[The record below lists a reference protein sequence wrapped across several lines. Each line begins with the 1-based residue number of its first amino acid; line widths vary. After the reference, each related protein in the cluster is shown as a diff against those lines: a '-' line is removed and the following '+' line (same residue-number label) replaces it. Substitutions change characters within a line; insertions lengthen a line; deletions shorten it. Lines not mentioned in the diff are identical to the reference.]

1 MDINNSTTLRPLPLS
16 SSPSSPQET
25 NVEKTVT
32 GSATITNVQTKSAD
46 VVILDNA
53 LKKSEGLINTLQV
66 ATYQNEQK
74 NDRLLAA
81 QQFESSLQ
89 GIANSRVTLEPEQK
103 ISLQSD
109 VDNALHQALSNQETL
124 FEPTTAQRKTISDKE
139 LWEKIAHA
147 IGQIGEEYLEVYENV
162 VGKYTEFYTDFS
174 DILSQMGGWISPG
187 GKDGNQVKL
196 NVKSLLDALNA
207 LQTAYT
213 LPKQSAV
220 LFPSQTGGNGITGVS
235 DRKVAEQWAEELGLP
250 KSCVID
256 SDPPNGK
263 FVVVVDLTPINAMIR
278 DLDALGK
285 PDDLGNVELDN
296 AKFQAWQAGF
306 KAQEENLKN
315 TLQTLTQKYSSANSL
330 YDNLVKVLSSTI
342 SSCLETAK
350 SFLQG

>member
-1 MDINNSTTLRPLPLS
+1 MDINNSTTQRPLPLS

-53 LKKSEGLINTLQV
+53 LKKSEALINTLQV

-89 GIANSRVTLEPEQK
+89 GIVNSRVTLAPEQK

-109 VDNALHQALSNQETL
+109 VNNALHQALPNQETL
-124 FEPTTAQRKTISDKE
+124 FEPMAAQRTTISDKE

-196 NVKSLLDALNA
+196 NVGALVNA
-207 LQTAYT
+207 LEKLRDQHQ
-213 LPKQSAV
+213 LPYQNAV
-220 LFPSQTGGNGITGVS
+220 LFPSQSEGAGITGVS
-235 DRKVAEQWAEELGLP
+235 DRKAAEQWAKELGLP
-250 KSCVID
+250 DFCVQRF
-256 SDPPNGK
+256 NGK
-263 FVVVVDLTPINAMIR
+263 YFVVVDLTPIEAMIR
-278 DLDALGK
+278 DTQALGE
-285 PDDLGNVELDN
+285 GAVEIDN

>member
-16 SSPSSPQET
+16 SSLSSPQET

-53 LKKSEGLINTLQV
+53 LKKSERLINTLQV

-196 NVKSLLDALNA
+196 NVDALVNA
-207 LQTAYT
+207 LKTLTSKYT
-213 LPKQSAV
+213 LPNQNAV
-220 LFPSQTGGNGITGVS
+220 LFPSQSEGSGITGVS
-235 DRKVAEQWAEELGLP
+235 DRKVAEQWAKELGLP
-250 KSCVID
+250 DSCVQQV
-256 SDPPNGK
+256 NGK
-263 FVVVVDLTPINAMIR
+263 YVVVVDLTPINAMIR
-278 DLDALGK
+278 DTSALGK
-285 PDDLGNVELDN
+285 GEVEIDN

>member
-1 MDINNSTTLRPLPLS
+1 MDINNSTAQRPLPLS

-53 LKKSEGLINTLQV
+53 LKKSEALINTLQA

-89 GIANSRVTLEPEQK
+89 GIVNSRVTLAPEQK

-109 VDNALHQALSNQETL
+109 VDNALHQALPNQETL
-124 FEPTTAQRKTISDKE
+124 FEPMAAQRTTISDKE

-196 NVKSLLDALNA
+196 NVDALVNA
-207 LQTAYT
+207 LEKLKTKHK
-213 LPKQSAV
+213 LPYQNAV
-220 LFPSQTGGNGITGVS
+220 LFPSQSEGSGITGVS
-235 DRKVAEQWAEELGLP
+235 ERKVAEQWAKELGLP
-250 KSCVID
+250 DSCVQLF
-256 SDPPNGK
+256 NGK
-263 FVVVVDLTPINAMIR
+263 YVVVVDLTPIEAMIR
-278 DLDALGK
+278 DTRALGK
-285 PDDLGNVELDN
+285 GEVEIDN